1 MSNNLYDEIVICI
14 NIQNTPNKNIK
25 KKNKKT
31 KKEDHKKT
39 ENNKK
44 VAKNATSK
52 NNKDKQSKS
61 KKGLK
66 IFIIIFLI
74 IITMFIIMNINICQI
89 KNVELIGNES
99 LTKEQIEGIVNFEQY
114 NNLFALNTLKVK
126 DDLEKNAYIEDVKV
140 SRIFPNTVKLTI
152 KERTPRFM
160 LQVADSYVYIN
171 SQGYMLEVSVE
182 KLNVPII
189 LGFKTDLSNVE
200 AGNRLEVDDLK
211 ELQTIIKI
219 VQTAKSN
226 EIADMITKID
236 VSNNRNYTLILE
248 GEQKTVYL
256 GDCSDLN
263 TKMLYLNGILNQ
275 TKNLAGEIFL
285 NMDLNTD
292 DAYFREK
299 T

>member
-1 MSNNLYDEIVICI
+1 MSNNLDDEIVIGI
-14 NIQNTPNKNIK
+14 NRPKTPNKKNK
-25 KKNKKT
+25 KKNKKEEYR
-31 KKEDHKKT
+31 KS

-52 NNKDKQSKS
+52 NKNKKDKQPKS
-61 KKGLK
+61 KKGLAILIVVLLFIVA
-66 IFIIIFLI
+66 IFV
-74 IITMFIIMNINICQI
+74 IMNIDICQI
-89 KNVELIGNES
+89 KNIELVGNES
-99 LTKEQIEGIVNFEQY
+99 LSKEQIEEIVNFNQY
-114 NNLFALNTLKVK
+114 HNLFALNSLKIK
-126 DDLEKNAYIEDVKV
+126 DDLKENAYVEDVKV

-171 SQGYMLEVSVE
+171 SQGYMLEVSVT
-182 KLNVPII
+182 KLDVPII
-189 LGFKTDLSNVE
+189 LGFKTDLSNAK

-211 ELQTIIKI
+211 ELETIIKI

-226 EIADMITKID
+226 EIANAITKID
-236 VSNNRNYTLILE
+236 VSNDRNYTLILE

-256 GDCSDLN
+256 GDGSDLN
-263 TKMLYLNGILNQ
+263 TKMLYLSGILNQ
-275 TKNLAGEIFL
+275 TKDLVGEIFL

-292 DAYFREK
+292 DAYFREQ

>member
-1 MSNNLYDEIVICI
+1 MSNNLDDEIVIGI
-14 NIQNTPNKNIK
+14 NRPKTPNKNSK

-211 ELQTIIKI
+211 EL
-219 VQTAKSN
+219 
-226 EIADMITKID
+226 
-236 VSNNRNYTLILE
+236 
-248 GEQKTVYL
+248 
-256 GDCSDLN
+256 
-263 TKMLYLNGILNQ
+263 NQ
-275 TKNLAGEIFL
+275 MK
-285 NMDLNTD
+285 
-292 DAYFREK
+292 
-299 T
+299 

>member
-1 MSNNLYDEIVICI
+1 MSNNLDDEIVIGI
-14 NIQNTPNKNIK
+14 NRPKTPNKNSK

-99 LTKEQIEGIVNFEQY
+99 LTKEQIEGTVNFEQY

>member
-1 MSNNLYDEIVICI
+1 MSNNLDDEIVIGI
-14 NIQNTPNKNIK
+14 NRPKTPNKKNK
-25 KKNKKT
+25 KKNKKEEYR
-31 KKEDHKKT
+31 KS

-52 NNKDKQSKS
+52 NKNKKDKQPKS
-61 KKGLK
+61 KKGLA
-66 IFIIIFLI
+66 ILIVVLLFIVA
-74 IITMFIIMNINICQI
+74 MFVIMNIDICQI
-89 KNVELIGNES
+89 KNIELVGNES
-99 LTKEQIEGIVNFEQY
+99 LSKEQIEEIVNFNQY
-114 NNLFALNTLKVK
+114 HNLFALNSLKIK
-126 DDLEKNAYIEDVKV
+126 DDLKENAYVEDVKV

-171 SQGYMLEVSVE
+171 SQGYMLEVSVT
-182 KLNVPII
+182 KLDVPII
-189 LGFKTDLSNVE
+189 LGFKTDLSNAK

-211 ELQTIIKI
+211 ELETIIKI

-226 EIADMITKID
+226 EIADAITKID
-236 VSNNRNYTLILE
+236 VSNDRNYTLILE

-256 GDCSDLN
+256 GDGSDLN
-263 TKMLYLNGILNQ
+263 TKMLYLSGILNQ
-275 TKNLAGEIFL
+275 TKDLVGEIFL

-292 DAYFREK
+292 DAYFREQ

>member
-1 MSNNLYDEIVICI
+1 MY
-14 NIQNTPNKNIK
+14 
-25 KKNKKT
+25 
-31 KKEDHKKT
+31 
-39 ENNKK
+39 
-44 VAKNATSK
+44 
-52 NNKDKQSKS
+52 
-61 KKGLK
+61 
-66 IFIIIFLI
+66 IFLS
-74 IITMFIIMNINICQI
+74 C
-89 KNVELIGNES
+89 L
-99 LTKEQIEGIVNFEQY
+99 Y

>member
-1 MSNNLYDEIVICI
+1 MSNNLDDEIVIGI
-14 NIQNTPNKNIK
+14 NRPKTPNKNSK

>member
-1 MSNNLYDEIVICI
+1 MSNNLDDEIVIGI
-14 NIQNTPNKNIK
+14 NRPKTPNKKNK
-25 KKNKKT
+25 KKNKKEEYR
-31 KKEDHKKT
+31 KS

-52 NNKDKQSKS
+52 NKNKKDKQPKS
-61 KKGLK
+61 KKGLA
-66 IFIIIFLI
+66 ILIVVLLFIVA
-74 IITMFIIMNINICQI
+74 MFVIMNIDICQI
-89 KNVELIGNES
+89 KNIELVGNES
-99 LTKEQIEGIVNFEQY
+99 LSKEQIEEIVNFNQY
-114 NNLFALNTLKVK
+114 HNLFALNSLKIK
-126 DDLEKNAYIEDVKV
+126 DDLKENAYVEDVKV

-171 SQGYMLEVSVE
+171 SQGYMLEVSVT
-182 KLNVPII
+182 KLDVPII
-189 LGFKTDLSNVE
+189 LGFKTDLSNAK

-211 ELQTIIKI
+211 ELETIIKI

-226 EIADMITKID
+226 EIANAITKID
-236 VSNNRNYTLILE
+236 VSNDRNYTLILE

-256 GDCSDLN
+256 GDGSDLN
-263 TKMLYLNGILNQ
+263 TKMLYLSGILNQ
-275 TKNLAGEIFL
+275 TKDLVGEIFL

-292 DAYFREK
+292 DAYFREQ

>member
-1 MSNNLYDEIVICI
+1 MSNNLDDEIVIGI
-14 NIQNTPNKNIK
+14 NRPKTPNKNSK
-25 KKNKKT
+25 KKT
-31 KKEDHKKT
+31 KKEVHKKT

-66 IFIIIFLI
+66 IFIIILIFI
-74 IITMFIIMNINICQI
+74 IIMFIIMNINICQI
-89 KNVELIGNES
+89 RNVELIGNES
-99 LTKEQIEGIVNFEQY
+99 ITKEQIEEIVNFEQY

-126 DDLEKNAYIEDVKV
+126 DDLEENAYIEDVKV

-219 VQTAKSN
+219 FQTAKSN

-248 GEQKTVYL
+248 NEQKTVYL